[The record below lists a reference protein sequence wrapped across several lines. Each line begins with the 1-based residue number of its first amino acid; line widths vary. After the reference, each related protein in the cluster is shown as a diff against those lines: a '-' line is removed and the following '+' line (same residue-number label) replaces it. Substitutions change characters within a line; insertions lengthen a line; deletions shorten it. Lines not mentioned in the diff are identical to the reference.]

1 MPRTNPRIFRY
12 EFSIDTIGELDH
24 EVVDNIKKYMDN
36 FSPVGKSYVGHYD
49 VPIELT
55 PLAGIRNE
63 DLINRNFQP
72 EYIPFEETDI
82 GRQQAVPV
90 ATSPIG
96 EGPGWAQVPDDENI
110 PYRTI

>member
-1 MPRTNPRIFRY
+1 MKLI
-12 EFSIDTIGELDH
+12 E
-24 EVVDNIKKYMDN
+24 NIKKYMDN

-63 DLINRNFQP
+63 DLVSGNLQP
-72 EYIPFEETDI
+72 DYTPFEETDI

-90 ATSPIG
+90 ATAPINAG
-96 EGPGWAQVPDDENI
+96 LGYAQVCDETI
-110 PYRTI
+110 PY